1 MSRKYKFTKDTDN
14 LFFVTMTVV
23 YWIDLFIR
31 QEYREIFLDSV
42 RYCQEQKDL
51 VVYAWVIMPSHI
63 HMIVGS
69 RGKPFSDIFRDLK
82 RHTSQSLHKAIKEHP
97 QESRREWLIW
107 MMERAG
113 KKHGNKF
120 QLWQPENHPIILDTN
135 EILDQ
140 KLSYI
145 HYNPVESGFVNLP
158 QEWKFSSASDY
169 VNEEKG
175 ILDICFISPSLITI
189 IT

>member
-1 MSRKYKFTKDTDN
+1 MSQKYKFTKDTDN

-31 QEYREIFLDSV
+31 QEYKEIFLDSV

-82 RHTSQSLHKAIKEHP
+82 RHTSQSNL
-97 QESRREWLIW
+97 Q
-107 MMERAG
+107 
-113 KKHGNKF
+113 NK
-120 QLWQPENHPIILDTN
+120 
-135 EILDQ
+135 
-140 KLSYI
+140 S
-145 HYNPVESGFVNLP
+145 
-158 QEWKFSSASDY
+158 
-169 VNEEKG
+169 
-175 ILDICFISPSLITI
+175 
-189 IT
+189 